1 MLIISIN
8 FLEDQSLLLASKISG
23 TTWVWTQVCSE
34 LVVLG
39 QDLFYLI
46 FNLLDLLLVSNA
58 MLDKF
63 MS

>member
-1 MLIISIN
+1 MLIITID

-23 TTWVWTQVCSE
+23 TTWVWTQVRSE
-34 LVVLG
+34 LMVLG
-39 QDLFYLI
+39 QDLLNLI
-46 FNLLDLLLVSNA
+46 LNLLDLLLVSNA